1 MAITPEDIAASHARD
16 KAYFDELLGPG
27 PVRLKFKK
35 SRSKKKGAELA
46 LALRT
51 KRASY

>member
-16 KAYFDELLGPG
+16 KAYFDEVVGPG

-35 SRSKKKGAELA
+35 SRRKGSKLVPRA
-46 LALRT
+46 